1 MQETKLSF
9 LTTEFWAMVA
19 GIAALVVI
27 YLAADDPSL
36 NLFRACLLATVVG
49 TGYIVSRGFA
59 KSGSHDDHM
68 VDGNRDGNRD
78 RRY

>member
-19 GIAALVVI
+19 GIVALGVI
-27 YLAADDPSL
+27 YSMADDLSL
-36 NLFRACLLATVVG
+36 NLFRTCLLATIVG

-59 KSGSHDDHM
+59 KAGSHDDHW
-68 VDGNRDGNRD
+68 VDDNRDNRD